1 MHVKKDDVVQVIAG
15 DDKGK
20 RGKVLRVLPKEGK
33 VVVEGIN
40 RTKKSVK
47 PNKRNPQGGQLSVE
61 LPMAA
66 SNVLL
71 IDPQD
76 GKPTRIGVRVQPDG
90 SKVRYSKRTGA
101 DMGRV
106 APPKARRAAAAQAK
120 KG

>member
-1 MHVKKDDVVQVIAG
+1 MHVRKDDVVEVISG

-20 RGKVLRVLPKEGK
+20 RGKVLRVLAKEGK
-33 VVVEGIN
+33 LVVEGIN

-47 PNKRNPQGGQLSVE
+47 PSKRNPQGGQLSVE
-61 LPMAA
+61 LPLDA

-76 GKPTRIGVRVQPDG
+76 GKPTRTGVRIMPDG

-101 DMGRV
+101 EMGRLSP
-106 APPKARRAAAAQAK
+106 AKARRAKLAQAQ

>member
-1 MHVKKDDVVQVIAG
+1 MHVKKNDVVEVISG

-20 RGKVLRVLPKEGK
+20 RGKVLRVLLKDNK
-33 VVVEGIN
+33 IVVEGIN
-40 RTKKSVK
+40 RTKKAVK
-47 PNKRNPQGGQLSVE
+47 PNKRNPQGGQLSIE
-61 LPMAA
+61 LPLAA

-76 GKPTRIGVRVQPDG
+76 GKPTRTGVRIQPDG

-101 DMGRV
+101 EMGRIAPANAKRV
-106 APPKARRAAAAQAK
+106 ALAT